1 MVREQSGAAFYEGL
15 RSCALAAPSSP
26 VLIFPSTADTD
37 ALCALKIATHLLA
50 QDSIRYS
57 VYPVASF
64 SDIHSLLA
72 STFSAGGQPFVALLI
87 NWGCSRDLRRLLRLS
102 SEVRI
107 FVVDSHRPIHLH
119 NLSEHNRQVTVLY
132 SREDESQADMPYGF
146 SLADLAN
153 ACDLNSDNDSGGDS
167 DDPEEE
173 DEEEDSDDE
182 CFEYGSG
189 VEGRKKRRTEHKEG
203 VMGALPQSVR
213 KNKSEYYRM
222 GTFHGR
228 PAGCLFY
235 EVAHALHKNSNEL
248 LWLAC
253 VSLTDQFVHERLSV
267 ERYQAG
273 VMELEQHINGAGNL
287 EMITSVTLKDGT
299 KVRVPDVSRISY
311 EDEPRLMLLREW
323 NLYDSMICSSYV
335 ATKLKT
341 WSDNGLKRL
350 RLLLAK
356 MGIALV
362 ECQQKFQYMSSDMK
376 KRMKEEFQKLLPEYG
391 LTDLY
396 YRSFQR
402 LHGYSS
408 KVSAADVVYGV
419 TALLESWGGN
429 HQSDHFWSAYKALS
443 LNNLDDLQLGM
454 QRAISIQRATLRQ
467 GSLAITKKGYIKS
480 ARGFRWLKLEDS
492 SDAELLAHPLSLTK
506 LCYFL
511 MDALKEKGARAKP
524 MICAALRPASASKM
538 VLIVGVSSRPRLG
551 AQHANCFGT
560 VFRSVAQDLGAT
572 FTHDAFESSWIHLDI
587 ASVNAFM
594 IRISEKL

>member
-1 MVREQSGAAFYEGL
+1 MVREKSGAAFYEGL
-15 RSCALAAPSSP
+15 RSYALAAPSSP

-64 SDIHSLLA
+64 NDIHSLIGTTL
-72 STFSAGGQPFVALLI
+72 STAEPFVALLI
-87 NWGCSRDLRRLLRLS
+87 NWGCSRDLRRLLKLS
-102 SEVRI
+102 PVGRI

-119 NLSEHNRQVTVLY
+119 NLSARNRQVTVLY
-132 SREDESQADMPYGF
+132 SGEDESQADIPYGF
-146 SLADLAN
+146 DLEALSKS
-153 ACDLNSDNDSGGDS
+153 CDLSSDS
-167 DDPEEE
+167 DRGEDL
-173 DEEEDSDDE
+173 DEEEQEEETES
-182 CFEYGSG
+182 EYEDGDVG
-189 VEGRKKRRTEHKEG
+189 GRKRRRTAAEG
-203 VMGALPQSVR
+203 VMGALLQSIR

-228 PAGCLFY
+228 PAGCLLY
-235 EVAHALHKNSNEL
+235 DIAHALHKNNNEL

-253 VSLTDQFVHERLSV
+253 VSLTDQFVHERLSL

-273 VMELEQHINGAGNL
+273 VMELEQHINGSGNL

-341 WSDNGLKRL
+341 WSDNGMKRL

-376 KRMKEEFQKLLPEYG
+376 RRMKEEFQKLLPEYG
-391 LTDLY
+391 LSDLY

-419 TALLESWGGN
+419 TALLESWGGS
-429 HQSDHFWSAYKALS
+429 HHSDHFWNAYKALS
-443 LNNLDDLQLGM
+443 LNNLEDLQIGM
-454 QRAISIQRATLRQ
+454 QRAISTQRATLRQ

-524 MICAALRPASASKM
+524 LICAARRPSTCASKM
-538 VLIVGVSSRPRLG
+538 VLIVGVCSRPRLG
-551 AQHANCFGT
+551 AEHANRFGM

-572 FTHDAFESSWIHLDI
+572 FTHDAFESSWIELDV

-594 IRISEKL
+594 IRISERL

>member
-1 MVREQSGAAFYEGL
+1 
-15 RSCALAAPSSP
+15 
-26 VLIFPSTADTD
+26 
-37 ALCALKIATHLLA
+37 
-50 QDSIRYS
+50 
-57 VYPVASF
+57 
-64 SDIHSLLA
+64 
-72 STFSAGGQPFVALLI
+72 
-87 NWGCSRDLRRLLRLS
+87 
-102 SEVRI
+102 
-107 FVVDSHRPIHLH
+107 
-119 NLSEHNRQVTVLY
+119 
-132 SREDESQADMPYGF
+132 
-146 SLADLAN
+146 
-153 ACDLNSDNDSGGDS
+153 
-167 DDPEEE
+167 
-173 DEEEDSDDE
+173 
-182 CFEYGSG
+182 
-189 VEGRKKRRTEHKEG
+189 
-203 VMGALPQSVR
+203 
-213 KNKSEYYRM
+213 M

-228 PAGCLFY
+228 PAGCLLY
-235 EVAHALHKNSNEL
+235 EIAHALHKNNNEL

-273 VMELEQHINGAGNL
+273 VMELEQHINGSGNL
-287 EMITSVTLKDGT
+287 EMATSVTLKDGT
-299 KVRVPDVSRISY
+299 KVRIPDVSRISY

-376 KRMKEEFQKLLPEYG
+376 KRLKEEFQKLLPEYG
-391 LTDLY
+391 LSDLY

-429 HQSDHFWSAYKALS
+429 HHTDHFWNAYKALS
-443 LNNLDDLQLGM
+443 LNNLEDLQLGM
-454 QRAISIQRATLRQ
+454 HRAISTQRATLRQ
-467 GSLAITKKGYIKS
+467 GSLAITRKGYIKS
-480 ARGFRWLKLEDS
+480 ARGFRWLKLEDG

-506 LCYFL
+506 FCYFL
-511 MDALKEKGARAKP
+511 MDALKEKGARVKP
-524 MICAALRPASASKM
+524 MICAALKPGSSSKM

-551 AQHANCFGT
+551 AQHANRFGM
-560 VFRSVAQDLGAT
+560 VFQSVAQDLGAT
-572 FTHDAFESSWIHLDI
+572 FTHDAFESSWIHLDV

-594 IRISEKL
+594 IHISERL